1 MIREAA
7 FANQEGT
14 DEFPSA
20 MKRIIEEKRYLTEQ
34 NFNADKSALFWK
46 NKKQTKKSHRGY
58 LLVRKRSEHYNLMQK
73 GLGQLTVLSKCSQ
86 IYDLKCPY
94 LQSC

>member
-1 MIREAA
+1 MIRGEAA

-20 MKRIIEEKRYLTEQ
+20 MKRIVEEKRYLTEQ

-46 NKKQTKKSHRGY
+46 NKKQKAT
-58 LLVRKRSEHYNLMQK
+58 ED
-73 GLGQLTVLSKCSQ
+73 
-86 IYDLKCPY
+86 IY
-94 LQSC
+94 

>member
-1 MIREAA
+1 MIRGEAA

-14 DEFPSA
+14 DESPSA

-46 NKKQTKKSHRGY
+46 NKKQKTKSHRGY
-58 LLVRKRSEHYNLMQK
+58 LSVRKRSEHYSLMQK

-86 IYDLKCPY
+86 IYDLK
-94 LQSC
+94 